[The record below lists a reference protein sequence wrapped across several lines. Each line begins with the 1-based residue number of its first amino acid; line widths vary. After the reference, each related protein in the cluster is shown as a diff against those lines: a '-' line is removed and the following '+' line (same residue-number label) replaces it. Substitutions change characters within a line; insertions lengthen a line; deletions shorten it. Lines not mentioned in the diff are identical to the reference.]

1 MQIEYFKIDEII
13 PYANNPRKND
23 GEAVDRVA
31 ASIKEY
37 GFKSPII
44 VDKDNVVIAGHTRL
58 KAARKLKLDIVPV
71 IKADDLT
78 PAQIKAFRIAERA
91 KIKARRSLQVRK
103 SLFDVWG

>member
-37 GFKSPII
+37 GF
-44 VDKDNVVIAGHTRL
+44 
-58 KAARKLKLDIVPV
+58 
-71 IKADDLT
+71 
-78 PAQIKAFRIAERA
+78 
-91 KIKARRSLQVRK
+91 
-103 SLFDVWG
+103 